1 MAVKYGFF
9 NSVNGD
15 RLYDATDFN
24 SFMDGWVTEGVLS
37 PIGDWFQVTPG
48 GGLTVLVGTGKAWFL
63 QTYLENTQPRQ
74 LSLLAAN
81 STFNRKDIVVL
92 DFDLDSRTN
101 SIRVVTGDPS
111 ASPALPALV
120 DTATHKQYP
129 LAYVTV
135 PANAT
140 TIFAYNIENR
150 VGLADTPFAT
160 GLLQQAS
167 VEELVAQW
175 SAEYNEWKA
184 GIEADLNEID
194 TSGVLADIQDIRE
207 RPWLGRN
214 LIINGAM
221 QINQRG
227 LTSVAGYDSTSYSQD
242 AYPGIADR
250 WRVAVESDVSEWD
263 LSRTNFG
270 YGTAGFRLTCVSG
283 STFPTAAGNV
293 RFQQKIEAGFLGEIR
308 KGTADAKPLVL
319 SFQAK
324 TNRAGNYIVELV
336 DTGNNRGI
344 SKQFTLP
351 ADDTYHEYVW
361 YIPADFVGE
370 IDYQSTSTSLD
381 VNFWLGA
388 GSAFKSG
395 ASLNT
400 SWSDLGANA
409 TRRAY
414 NQVNLASA
422 SGNYIEYTGVQLEI
436 GEVKSDFEMR
446 PRIQERELCMRYREH
461 WPTGAGIA
469 HGIDKAGYIGAVL
482 WVGPAFQAPKR
493 INPALKW
500 YSALGYVA
508 SDLVRF
514 TSSGEGAP
522 EYLTGSYEPFDA
534 LAYQRHYPA
543 WILERS
549 GGSVPGV
556 PYRLSL
562 EDCFWDAELSPT
574 G

>member
-15 RLYDATDFN
+15 RLYDAMDFN

-81 STFNRKDIVVL
+81 STFNRKDIIVL

-111 ASPALPALV
+111 ASPALPTLV
-120 DTATHKQYP
+120 DTPTHKQYP

-167 VEELVAQW
+167 VEDLVAQW
-175 SAEYNEWKA
+175 SADYNEWKA
-184 GIEADLNEID
+184 GIVSDLNEID
-194 TSGVLADIQDIRE
+194 TTGVLADIQDIRD

-227 LTSVAGYDSTSYSQD
+227 LTSIAGYDNTAYSQD

-250 WRVAVESDVSEWD
+250 WRVAVENDVSVWD

-308 KGTADAKPLVL
+308 KGTPDAKPLVL

-336 DTGNNRGI
+336 DTANNRGI

-370 IDYQSTSTSLD
+370 IDYQSVSTSLD
-381 VNFWLGA
+381 VNFWLGS
-388 GSAFKSG
+388 GSAYKSG

-400 SWSDLGANA
+400 TWGDLATNS

-422 SGNYIEYTGVQLEI
+422 SGNYIEFTTVQLEI
-436 GEVKSDFEMR
+436 GGVKSDFEMR
-446 PRIQERELCMRYREH
+446 PRIQERALCMRYREH
-461 WPTGAGIA
+461 FPTAMGMAYGMLRENFV
-469 HGIDKAGYIGAVL
+469 GAVM

-493 INPALKW
+493 INPEWKW
-500 YSALGYVA
+500 YSTLGYTA
-508 SDLVRF
+508 SNAYRF
-514 TSSGEGAP
+514 TNNGEGSS
-522 EYLTGSYEPFDA
+522 EYLTSNDEPYDTG
-534 LAYQRHYPA
+534 AYQRHYPV
-543 WILERS
+543 WIFERA
-549 GGSVPGV
+549 GGSVNGAL
-556 PYRLSL
+556 YRLSL
-562 EDCFWDAELSPT
+562 LNGFFDAELSPT